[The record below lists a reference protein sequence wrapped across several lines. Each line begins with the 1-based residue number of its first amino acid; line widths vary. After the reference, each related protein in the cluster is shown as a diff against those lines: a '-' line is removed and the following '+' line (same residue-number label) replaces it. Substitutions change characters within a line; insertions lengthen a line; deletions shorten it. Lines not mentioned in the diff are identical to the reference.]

1 MHKAISIV
9 SRILV
14 CTMVTRSEDKMVH
27 ILSLLKEIP
36 KYKNEKPDEEAD
48 TKDIPELETEE
59 PADQKHAGLK
69 ILTPNQMLCRLAII

>member
-14 CTMVTRSEDKMVH
+14 CTMVTRSEDKMVQ

-36 KYKNEKPDEEAD
+36 KYKNEKPDE
-48 TKDIPELETEE
+48 
-59 PADQKHAGLK
+59 
-69 ILTPNQMLCRLAII
+69 